1 MRTTLRQAKD
11 SRIPYVLEMGPEDL
25 RVVAYIN
32 EAQQRLLNRA
42 KDGWWDTAQ
51 RMRFCVSTS
60 GCITWPRGV
69 ADIRGLAL
77 CDGAME
83 LRNGFAEF
91 LNDGSGLA
99 DFNHCCGG
107 GLYDRGYGPTYEDII
122 PKTYNGAAPLND
134 KFLRLRIDVAAD
146 AGKRVLVQGTDAN
159 NLPLR
164 TVVGG
169 ATINGIYMTLVSPY
183 VDSTIAIASI
193 TGIQKDV
200 TLGAVRAFEL
210 NPDDGTERA
219 LAYWEPDET
228 IPWYRKSYIKSIGA
242 STCCSHRLVTAM
254 VKLAYYPARNDTDW
268 MVLGNIAA
276 LKDMVQSIRKK
287 EANLEAESLY
297 MERSAIRE
305 LNAELRAHGMEPSAV
320 LSVYSGS
327 AKTRFKNIGRI
338 I

>member
-1 MRTTLRQAKD
+1 MRATLRMLKD
-11 SRIPYVLEMGPEDL
+11 SRIPYVLEMGPEDQ
-25 RVVAYIN
+25 RVIAYAN
-32 EAQQRLLNRA
+32 EAQLRLLNRS

-51 RMRFCVSTS
+51 RMRFCVGPS
-60 GCITWPRGV
+60 GCITWPRGI
-69 ADIRGLAL
+69 AEIKGLVT
-77 CDGAME
+77 CSGSMP
-83 LRNGFAEF
+83 LRNGWYEF

-99 DFNHCCGG
+99 DYNNCCGG

-134 KFLRLRIDVAAD
+134 KFLRLYISVAAD
-146 AGKRVLVQGTDAN
+146 AGKRVLVQGTDADN
-159 NLPLR
+159 APLR
-164 TVVGG
+164 TIVGG
-169 ATINGIYMTLVSPY
+169 TTINGIYMTLAFPF
-183 VDSTIAIASI
+183 VDSTVVIASI

-200 TLGAVRAFEL
+200 TLGPVRAYEL

-228 IPWYRKSYIKSIGA
+228 VPWYRKSYVKGLTS
-242 STCCSHRLVTAM
+242 SCCGGHLVTAM
-254 VKLAYYPARNDTDW
+254 VKLAYYPAKNDTDW
-268 MVLGNIAA
+268 LVLGNLAA

-327 AKTRFKNIGRI
+327 AKRRFKEIGRI